1 MGVVVVG
8 ARGRVGREVLARLP
22 GARAIEV
29 GDAIP
34 ESTALVV
41 LCASPMT
48 RHAAPTLHAAL
59 AAGAHYVDVGGEQAA
74 VHELHERCETAAR
87 HAGRVAL
94 PGAGV
99 DCMLGDLA
107 AAWAASAVAGE
118 SLDGE
123 LVRAAPPPRIGD
135 ARPLDAVLVTYVYD
149 DLVMTAGRQRA
160 LFAGAGVAPLRW
172 WHDRWEHAPFARR
185 RVNIGGRERDAIA
198 LPTGD
203 AITVPRHVAT
213 AEVSTY
219 AVLTRSAIAAGALRL
234 TARALALLPRAAA
247 DRLVPYVPVDADPS
261 RSRFWV
267 VAEARRDFADARVV
281 VAGSDPYRTT
291 AAIAA
296 WAARQ
301 LAARDRAG
309 PLGVRSP
316 SELFRPDLALH
327 ALADEANLLIAGP

>member
-1 MGVVVVG
+1 
-8 ARGRVGREVLARLP
+8 VLSA
-22 GARAIEV
+22 A
-29 GDAIP
+29 
-34 ESTALVV
+34 
-41 LCASPMT
+41 PMS
-48 RHAAPTLHAAL
+48 RNAAPTLNAAL
-59 AAGAHYVDVGGEQAA
+59 AAGAHYVDVGGEQGAI
-74 VHELHERCETAAR
+74 HELHERCETAAR

-118 SLDGE
+118 PLDGE
-123 LVRAAPPPRIGD
+123 LVRTAPPPRIGD

-149 DLVMTAGRQRA
+149 DLVMSAGRQRA
-160 LFAGAGVAPLRW
+160 LFAGAGIAPLRW

-185 RVNIGGRERDAIA
+185 RVNVGGRERDAIA

-219 AVLTRSAIAAGALRL
+219 AVLTRSTLATGALRL
-234 TARALALLPRAAA
+234 TARALSLLPRAAA
-247 DRLVPYVPVDADPS
+247 DRLVPYVPADADS
-261 RSRFWV
+261 SKSRFWV
-267 VAEARRDFADARVV
+267 IADARRDFAEARVV
-281 VAGSDPYRTT
+281 IAGTDPYRTT

-296 WAARQ
+296 WSARQ

-316 SELFRPDLALH
+316 AELFRADLALY
-327 ALADEANLLIAGP
+327 ALADEAGLLVSSP